1 MNCSLGDSFSLC
13 LLYALCFLFIS
24 FFYLYRSLDSNSHV
38 FADENHSL
46 GKNIKKK
53 KNKTQENGKDL
64 NMNTSLLSVDKKADD
79 KSSQVWTLS
88 NGLILEVLEMGKP
101 DSKVAVSGK
110 KASPFE

>member
-1 MNCSLGDSFSLC
+1 MNSSLGYSSFVVC
-13 LLYALCFLFIS
+13 LHFIS
-24 FFYLYRSLDSNSHV
+24 FFYLYRSFDSSSHV
-38 FADENHSL
+38 FADENLSAV
-46 GKNIKKK
+46 KKIKKK
-53 KNKTQENGKDL
+53 KNKTQENGKDV
-64 NMNTSLLSVDKKADD
+64 NMDRSLLSADKKADD